1 MASMLLCG
9 TLKPVRRMLGGSND
23 ATNQHQGAEYAR
35 ERCGA
40 RGQTRASA
48 MSAAFDTLQAA
59 RDMEAA
65 GMDRKAAEAVAGAIR
80 AGQGELATTADLGAL
95 GSRLE
100 TRIGALQWVIGVNL
114 AISLAT
120 LAGVLAVAF
129 GR

>member
-1 MASMLLCG
+1 M
-9 TLKPVRRMLGGSND
+9 
-23 ATNQHQGAEYAR
+23 R

-40 RGQTRASA
+40 RGRTRASA
-48 MSAAFDTLQAA
+48 ISAAFDTLQAA

-80 AGQGELATTADLGAL
+80 AGQGEFATTADLETL
-95 GSRLE
+95 GTKIE